1 MIEVTDN
8 FHKAAFGQIIN
19 PIVRLYVSFDK
30 QLNGGGFFTLDESV
44 LDGSDILKFAA
55 SDADTQ
61 SWDFYDYKDYSDRLV
76 SASWER
82 RLEFPY
88 QIQCAMADFSLSNT
102 DGYFTPLNRNS
113 PIGLNNLPARPMRLS
128 AGFKYPGATEFV
140 PQIAGI
146 TDGLPDLNDSSRT
159 VDYHIID
166 FLYDI
171 CNQTLKTV
179 INMRNARTDEVIAA
193 ILQSYGLSPAQYH
206 LAPGKFVIPFV
217 FFDVGVSVGD
227 DLKKLVQAENGFMW
241 LDEKGIVRFES
252 AAGVA
257 SDTDIKANLSDYH
270 IMSLTPGQL
279 SDVVNHVKI
288 NIERREVQEYQEVY
302 TKSASSRG
310 ASDLWVVSPND
321 TFTISCSLGE
331 PCYDVVAPTLGKASS
346 VSWFTAVDSHDVP
359 VTSGITATG
368 VLSSKAYIITFTNH
382 HAYPVEISEMKLWGE
397 PAKTYEVLEYDAYD
411 DESVQKYGDKT
422 LEISDNQFF
431 QSYDQANL
439 FARTIIK
446 QHRDYTRVVKA
457 QIKGDFAFQ
466 LMDLIRIQTAKG
478 DYNGIYQIT
487 GISYQFGN
495 NNLITELTLNG
506 TNIEE
511 GVFTL
516 NYSRLNGEDLLA

>member
-30 QLNGGGFFTLDESV
+30 QLNDGGFFTLDESV

-159 VDYHIID
+159 VDYHVID

-193 ILQSYGLSPAQYH
+193 ILQSYLPAEPLSP
-206 LAPGKFVIPFV
+206 L
-217 FFDVGVSVGD
+217 
-227 DLKKLVQAENGFMW
+227 
-241 LDEKGIVRFES
+241 
-252 AAGVA
+252 
-257 SDTDIKANLSDYH
+257 
-270 IMSLTPGQL
+270 
-279 SDVVNHVKI
+279 
-288 NIERREVQEYQEVY
+288 
-302 TKSASSRG
+302 
-310 ASDLWVVSPND
+310 
-321 TFTISCSLGE
+321 
-331 PCYDVVAPTLGKASS
+331 
-346 VSWFTAVDSHDVP
+346 
-359 VTSGITATG
+359 
-368 VLSSKAYIITFTNH
+368 
-382 HAYPVEISEMKLWGE
+382 
-397 PAKTYEVLEYDAYD
+397 
-411 DESVQKYGDKT
+411 
-422 LEISDNQFF
+422 
-431 QSYDQANL
+431 
-439 FARTIIK
+439 
-446 QHRDYTRVVKA
+446 RD
-457 QIKGDFAFQ
+457 GC
-466 LMDLIRIQTAKG
+466 
-478 DYNGIYQIT
+478 
-487 GISYQFGN
+487 
-495 NNLITELTLNG
+495 
-506 TNIEE
+506 
-511 GVFTL
+511 
-516 NYSRLNGEDLLA
+516 